1 MTIASS
7 HPVQTFTME
16 EAALRL
22 EVPEGAVREW
32 LTSFRWERRYDGQ
45 GHLLLEERDLEFLRL
60 IKSLKDVDRSCDS
73 IVRLIADEPAAPPV
87 PVEEPQD
94 DLAQIES
101 LKAEL
106 LDLHARPARP
116 WWKFWAKAP
125 FPRADRP

>member
-7 HPVQTFTME
+7 ETVPTFTME
-16 EAALRL
+16 EVALRL
-22 EVPEGAVREW
+22 EVPETSIREW

-73 IVRLIADEPAAPPV
+73 IVRLIADEPPP
-87 PVEEPQD
+87 PPAEEPKQD
-94 DLAQIES
+94 DLAQIET

-106 LDLHARPARP
+106 LVLHARPARP
-116 WWKFWAKAP
+116 WWKFWSRAP
-125 FPRADRP
+125 FSRPHGG